1 MNRAVKIAIGIASVG
16 VTATIAYLIIKKIQD
31 SRDAEKGNEGGEV
44 TPPANAG
51 SGDDN
56 SNKPTPFKNK
66 AQGDAFRHWVN
77 RYYPSYAK
85 QIDLSLTGDI
95 DNSFM
100 RKAWGKYGETYK
112 KGNPNFLKVSASSIP
127 SNLLKTWELRKD
139 KGLIGNNSEGAI
151 YLRTSLLG
159 KIDNKDVYAYFYSNG
174 KVSFT
179 KGGVRLSYNNW
190 SDSGKK
196 IYIDKKT
203 YTGTD
208 YFNTAYKVFEDA
220 KKFQETASSI
230 NSYSGL
236 PITPTFPFNGNLK
249 SDLDAP
255 ARKGID
261 LDLNIND

>member
-1 MNRAVKIAIGIASVG
+1 MNRGLKIAISI
-16 VTATIAYLIIKKIQD
+16 ATIGIIGTASYLIYKKIKD
-31 SRDAEKGNEGGEV
+31 NRDAERGNEIDAEIDTFEIVQGNE
-44 TPPANAG
+44 
-51 SGDDN
+51 N
-56 SNKPTPFKNK
+56 SNIKTPFKNK
-66 AQGDAFRHWVN
+66 AQGDTFRHWVN
-77 RYYPSYAK
+77 RYFPSYAK
-85 QIDLSLTGDI
+85 EIDLSLTGDI

-100 RKAWGKYGETYK
+100 RKAWGKYGESYK

-127 SNLLKTWELRKD
+127 SNLLKAWELRKD

-179 KGGVRLSYNNW
+179 KGGVRLKYVNW
-190 SDSGKK
+190 SDTGKK
-196 IYIDKKT
+196 IYVDKKT

-208 YFNTAYKVFEDA
+208 YFNTAYKVFDDT
-220 KKFQETASSI
+220 KKFQQTISSI
-230 NSYSGL
+230 SSGL
-236 PITPTFPFNGNLK
+236 PITPTFPFNGNGDLK
-249 SDLDAP
+249 DNLDSP

>member
-1 MNRAVKIAIGIASVG
+1 MNKAVKIAIGIATIG
-16 VTATIAYLIIKKIQD
+16 VTATAGYFIYKAI
-31 SRDAEKGNEGGEV
+31 RDRRNAQLGQEGGEV

-51 SGDDN
+51 SGNDN
-56 SNKPTPFKNK
+56 SNKSTPFKNK
-66 AQGDAFRHWVN
+66 AQGNAFRHWVN
-77 RYYPSYAK
+77 RYFPSYAK
-85 QIDLSLTGDI
+85 EIDLSLTGDI

-100 RKAWGKYGETYK
+100 RKAWGKYGESYK

-127 SNLLKTWELRKD
+127 SNLLKAWELRKD

-179 KGGVRLSYNNW
+179 KGGVRLKYVNW
-190 SDSGKK
+190 SDTGKK
-196 IYIDKKT
+196 IYVDKKT

-208 YFNTAYKVFEDA
+208 YFNTAYKVFDDT
-220 KKFQETASSI
+220 KKFQQTISSI
-230 NSYSGL
+230 SSGL
-236 PITPTFPFNGNLK
+236 PITPTFPFNGNGDLK
-249 SDLDAP
+249 DNLDSP